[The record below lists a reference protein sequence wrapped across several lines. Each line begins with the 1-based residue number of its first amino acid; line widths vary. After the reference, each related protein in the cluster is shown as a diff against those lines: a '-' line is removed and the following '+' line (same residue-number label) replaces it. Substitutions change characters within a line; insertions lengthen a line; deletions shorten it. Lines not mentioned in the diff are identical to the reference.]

1 MIHVVYLHKMT
12 IEYALFS
19 LQYTIIFYAFILFY
33 VTIYN
38 ACMCMSC
45 LFWCQCTKIDSRSQL
60 QLKIKGTS
68 DPVPTLKYMLYENTS
83 HILTHTHAFH
93 IRVNAIHLLFKDH
106 FHKNITLEMIE
117 KLNNIHVHVLYL
129 KHILMFLF
137 SLSYPVMLLFFVCF
151 QGQNVFDIVLI
162 FFSISSVN
170 LLIKMFL

>member
-1 MIHVVYLHKMT
+1 MSIFLYKIIGTENNYLCDKFLQLLCLHKMT

-38 ACMCMSC
+38 ACMGMSI
-45 LFWCQCTKIDSRSQL
+45 LVSVYKKMDSRTRSQF
-60 QLKIKGTS
+60 KIKGTS

-83 HILTHTHAFH
+83 LILTHTHAFH
-93 IRVNAIHLLFKDH
+93 IRVNDIRLLFKDH

-129 KHILMFLF
+129 
-137 SLSYPVMLLFFVCF
+137 
-151 QGQNVFDIVLI
+151 
-162 FFSISSVN
+162 
-170 LLIKMFL
+170 